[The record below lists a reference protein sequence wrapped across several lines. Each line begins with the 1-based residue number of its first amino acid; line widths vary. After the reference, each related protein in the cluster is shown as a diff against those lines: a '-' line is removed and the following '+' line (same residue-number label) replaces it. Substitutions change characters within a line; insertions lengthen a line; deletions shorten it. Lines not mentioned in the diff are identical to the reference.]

1 MPSEKK
7 VALATVSE
15 RQASNSNSNSN
26 ATSMSA
32 GAVPPENTPAV
43 TSKINTSARS
53 GNDNYLRESDAYE
66 HTGFA
71 FPEWKKWMILS
82 VIFVVQISMNFNAAI
97 YANSVAGMSKEFGIG
112 KQEARIGQ
120 FVFLLFYAFGCEAWA
135 PFSEEFGRFW
145 IMQASLFLVNVWQIP
160 CALAPNFTTVII
172 ARGLGG
178 LSSAGGSVTLGIVA
192 DMFKPADQ
200 QFALAYIVLSSVGGS
215 VVAPIA
221 GGFIEEYLPWQWC
234 FWISLA
240 FGAVTQMLH
249 FWLVPETRT
258 DTMLDKHAKYLRS
271 TGEQIWGPVEVRGTL
286 RQRLSWKHIATLM
299 WRPYKMLCTEWIVG
313 FLSLLSG
320 FSDAFIFTG
329 LTSFGMVLDKWGFT
343 TITKGLSFFALLIA
357 YVIAWATHLPTYYA
371 DRRAMNGNPNA
382 IRPEARIRRLLWS
395 VWLLP
400 IGLICY
406 GALSIGPDYGVSWIG
421 IAIFTAFIGF
431 VNFDIYM
438 DTIDYMVAA
447 YGPYAASATGGNGF
461 CRDALAGF
469 AALYSEPLYQAF
481 GGKEAKLGYFWPT
494 LILAIIALFLCI
506 PVVVFY
512 TKGEWFRNRSPFAQ
526 QLAEEQAEHSTSEM
540 AQAGAG
546 VDEEKSRHRSSKTSG
561 SVDRISNVNTESPA
575 KAMGEPQDTIQRQ
588 EFENVPI

>member
-1 MPSEKK
+1 MRSLRKQET
-7 VALATVSE
+7 ATVSE
-15 RQASNSNSNSN
+15 RQVSNSMS
-26 ATSMSA
+26 SA
-32 GAVPPENTPAV
+32 GLIPPNNTPA
-43 TSKINTSARS
+43 RS
-53 GNDNYLRESDAYE
+53 SNDNYLREADAFE
-66 HTGFA
+66 HTAFA
-71 FPEWKKWMILS
+71 FPEWKKWLILS
-82 VIFVVQISMNFNAAI
+82 VIFIVQISMNFNAAI
-97 YANSVAGMSKEFGIG
+97 YANSVAGMSEDFAID
-112 KQEARIGQ
+112 KQQARIGQ

-145 IMQASLFLVNVWQIP
+145 IMQISLGLVNIWQIP
-160 CALAPNFTTVII
+160 CALAPNFTTVVV

-221 GGFIEEYLPWQWC
+221 GGFIETYLPWQWC
-234 FWISLA
+234 FWISLI
-240 FGAVTQMLH
+240 FGAVTQLLH
-249 FWLVPETRT
+249 FFIVPETRT
-258 DTMLDKHAKYLRS
+258 DTMLDKRAKYLREK
-271 TGEQIWGPVEVRGTL
+271 GIQQIWGPVEVRGPL
-286 RQRLSWKHIATLM
+286 RRRLSWKHIATLM

-343 TITKGLSFFALLIA
+343 TITKGLSFFALLVA
-357 YVIAWATHLPTYYA
+357 YIIAWATHLPTYYA
-371 DRRAMNGNPNA
+371 DRRAMNGHPNA
-382 IRPEARIRRLLWS
+382 IRPERRMRRLLWS

-400 IGLICY
+400 LGLICY
-406 GALSIGPDYGVSWIG
+406 GALSIGPDYGVHWIG
-421 IAIFTAFIGF
+421 IAIFTAFVGF

-481 GGKEAKLGYFWPT
+481 GGGNEKLGYFWPT
-494 LILAIIALFLCI
+494 LIPTIIAVFLCI
-506 PVVVFY
+506 PVAVFY

-526 QLAEEQAEHSTSEM
+526 KIAEAQAEQAIPEM
-540 AQAGAG
+540 AEMDAGA
-546 VDEEKSRHRSSKTSG
+546 DAEKRNRNTSQASD
-561 SVDRISNVNTESPA
+561 SVDRISNLNSESPERDVGA
-575 KAMGEPQDTIQRQ
+575 TQGVVPKQ
-588 EFENVPI
+588 EFEHVPP